1 MRSERKKERKKAE
14 KCPYMYLSSQEIHS
28 RSFVYY
34 LHCNKKAATIIG
46 KKGDR
51 GKTEAGKITKLYIF
65 RSEDYIVRPSV
76 RALKSETFTYV

>member
-1 MRSERKKERKKAE
+1 MSERKREKKSG
-14 KCPYMYLSSQEIHS
+14 KVPLYLSSQEIHS